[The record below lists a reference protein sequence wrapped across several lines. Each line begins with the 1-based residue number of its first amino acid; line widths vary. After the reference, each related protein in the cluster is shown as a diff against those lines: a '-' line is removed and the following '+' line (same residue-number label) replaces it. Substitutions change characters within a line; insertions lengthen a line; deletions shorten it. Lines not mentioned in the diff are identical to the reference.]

1 MAGAT
6 GAIGKPL
13 VAQLIAA
20 GNEVTGMTR
29 LEERAEA
36 VVHQLTDL
44 PHEFSARYGYGATS
58 ELRTRT
64 SSRNAALPAWPD
76 ASSRLAGARRTWLV
90 ARPVGA

>member
-36 VVHQLTDL
+36 VVHQLTGL

-64 SSRNAALPAWPD
+64 SSRNAACPHGRTLHHV
-76 ASSRLAGARRTWLV
+76 SRARVAHGWLHD
-90 ARPVGA
+90 R